1 MGILDFFFLS
11 LNVTFPI
18 LENCICSRA
27 PDQLS
32 IFKKTCW
39 QSSVILHG
47 GDLKLE
53 EPFIHFI

>member
-1 MGILDFFFLS
+1 MGILDFFFVFECYISYFRKLYMLKS
-11 LNVTFPI
+11 SSFQFL
-18 LENCICSRA
+18 
-27 PDQLS
+27 
-32 IFKKTCW
+32 KKTCW